1 MGRYHVN
8 KKNKLIMFT
17 QKNEEVFFMSHIT
30 NDSKIL
36 EYGSGISTNEIAK
49 KCKTI
54 LSIEHQE
61 EWYNKLKNQLL
72 PNCEIILKKPDLP
85 YTEGGH
91 CGTYDE
97 FKSYIEAPLS
107 KGPFDIILIDGR
119 ARVSCAS
126 IVKLISHE
134 NTIIFIHDF
143 HREEYKEA
151 LNYLE
156 LVEQVET
163 MAKFKIKK

>member
-1 MGRYHVN
+1 
-8 KKNKLIMFT
+8 MFT
-17 QKNEEVFFMSHIT
+17 QKNEEDFFMSHI
-30 NDSKIL
+30 NENSLIL

-49 KCKTI
+49 KCKSI

-61 EWYNKLKNQLL
+61 EWYNKLKPQLL
-72 PNCEIILKKPDLP
+72 DNCEIILKKPDLP
-85 YTEGGH
+85 YIEGGH

-126 IVKLISHE
+126 IAKSLSHD

-143 HREEYKEA
+143 DRPEYQDA

-156 LVEQVET
+156 LIDQVGT
-163 MAKFKIKK
+163 MAKFKNKK

>member
-1 MGRYHVN
+1 
-8 KKNKLIMFT
+8 MFT
-17 QKNEEVFFMSHIT
+17 QKNEEDFFMSHI
-30 NDSKIL
+30 NENSLIL

-49 KCKTI
+49 KCKSI

-61 EWYNKLKNQLL
+61 EWYNKLKPQLL
-72 PNCEIILKKPDLP
+72 DNCEIILKTPDLP
-85 YTEGGH
+85 YVEGGH

-97 FKSYIEAPLS
+97 FKSYIEAPLG

-126 IVKLISHE
+126 ITKSLSHD
-134 NTIIFIHDF
+134 NTIIFIHDYD
-143 HREEYKEA
+143 RPEYQEA

-156 LVEQVET
+156 LIDQVGT

>member
-1 MGRYHVN
+1 
-8 KKNKLIMFT
+8 MFT

-85 YTEGGH
+85 YTEGFY

-97 FKSYIEAPLS
+97 FKSYIEAPLN

-126 IVKLISHE
+126 IAKLISHE